1 MVYRLIGDWELGL
14 TFDLHTVTSTY
25 LGPNQFGHDQFDNT
39 RSEMGE
45 LLYQLKYQNDTSVI
59 STIIE
64 LLKAIKDIENFDCI
78 IPVPSS
84 KLRNFQ
90 PVDAIAT
97 ALGEQRGVHVLVGYL
112 EKESSDTEIKSV
124 TDPEQRVE
132 LLKGVIRI
140 AGEDGK
146 LLGKTVLLVDD
157 LYRSGAT
164 LNACCRILKEKAGVA
179 SVSVLTMTKTRS
191 KR

>member
-1 MVYRLIGDWELGL
+1 MRISGKFLFFPETKSSSFNSKNHFNLKL
-14 TFDLHTVTSTY
+14 TYHFYSH
-25 LGPNQFGHDQFDNT
+25 P
-39 RSEMGE
+39 
-45 LLYQLKYQNDTSVI
+45 
-59 STIIE
+59 
-64 LLKAIKDIENFDCI
+64 
-78 IPVPSS
+78 
-84 KLRNFQ
+84 FQ

-97 ALGEQRGVHVLVGYL
+97 ALGVQRGVHVLVGYL
-112 EKESSDTEIKSV
+112 EKESSDTELKSV
-124 TDPEQRVE
+124 ADPEQRVK

-157 LYRSGAT
+157 LFRSGAT

-191 KR
+191 NR